1 MHAWN
6 FRTPVLIAFGE
17 GKAARI
23 GALVKGRT
31 SGKVLLVTG
40 PVLLRTGVVEPVLQ
54 SLRKAGVPFALYAE
68 TSGEPTSRHA
78 DEALALF
85 RREDCAALV
94 ACGGGGPMDLAK
106 AVSLLHANNGNPR
119 DYARKD
125 ASPRPG
131 PPIFALPTTA
141 GSGSEVSGNT
151 IIIDAASQEK
161 LLIGSP
167 TLVPEA
173 AILDPLLT
181 LSMPP
186 SLTAATGMDALTH
199 AIESRVS
206 RKATEMTIP
215 LSLRAAARLVRFLPL
230 AWERP
235 DDAEARRE
243 CLLGALEAG
252 LAFANSSVALVHG
265 MARPLGAKFGVPHG
279 LSNAMLLKTVTAFSL
294 SGDPHGYAQLARA
307 MGGDAAGCDDM
318 AAALLPPL
326 LDDLAARLKL
336 PRLRERVG
344 REELDAQCETM
355 VREALASGSPANN
368 PREAGPEDIARLYR
382 EAW

>member
-1 MHAWN
+1 
-6 FRTPVLIAFGE
+6 
-17 GKAARI
+17 
-23 GALVKGRT
+23 
-31 SGKVLLVTG
+31 
-40 PVLLRTGVVEPVLQ
+40 
-54 SLRKAGVPFALYAE
+54 
-68 TSGEPTSRHA
+68 
-78 DEALALF
+78 
-85 RREDCAALV
+85 
-94 ACGGGGPMDLAK
+94 
-106 AVSLLHANNGNPR
+106 
-119 DYARKD
+119 
-125 ASPRPG
+125 
-131 PPIFALPTTA
+131 
-141 GSGSEVSGNT
+141 
-151 IIIDAASQEK
+151 
-161 LLIGSP
+161 
-167 TLVPEA
+167 
-173 AILDPLLT
+173 
-181 LSMPP
+181 
-186 SLTAATGMDALTH
+186 
-199 AIESRVS
+199 
-206 RKATEMTIP
+206 MTIP

-326 LDDLAARLKL
+326 LDDLAARLKI

-344 REELDAQCETM
+344 KEELDAQCETM